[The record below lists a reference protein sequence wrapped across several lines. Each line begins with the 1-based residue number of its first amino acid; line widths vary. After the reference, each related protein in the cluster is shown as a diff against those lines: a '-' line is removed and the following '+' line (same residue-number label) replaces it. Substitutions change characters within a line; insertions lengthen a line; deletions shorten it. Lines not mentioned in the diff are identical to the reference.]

1 MASASRRHFI
11 KQVGA
16 ATVLAG
22 GALAS
27 STSGALASSASSA
40 TAQPPTPEAP
50 PARAGRRVIPGS
62 PYPTFSRAVRL
73 DRLVFVAG
81 VVGQKPGT
89 RDLVS
94 TDFEP
99 QCRQT
104 LENLKAS
111 VEAAGST
118 LDKVLKCTVYL
129 TEAADFA
136 AFNKLYAE
144 YFPKDPPARS
154 SVVVKELVI
163 PGAKLEVDCVTA
175 AD

>member
-1 MASASRRHFI
+1 MARQSRRQFI
-11 KQVGA
+11 KGMGA
-16 ATVLAG
+16 AAVVG

-27 STSGALASSASSA
+27 AAPAVGEASPAQDKPQPSTKR
-40 TAQPPTPEAP
+40 EI
-50 PARAGRRVIPGS
+50 IPGS

-89 RDLVS
+89 RDLIS
-94 TDFEP
+94 NEFEP

-104 LENLKAS
+104 LENLEAS

-118 LDKVLKCTVYL
+118 LDKVLKCTVYI
-129 TEAADFA
+129 TEAAEFST
-136 AFNKLYAE
+136 FNKVYVE
-144 YFPKDPPARS
+144 FFPKDPPARS

-163 PGAKLEVDCVTA
+163 PGAKLEVDCVTFV
-175 AD
+175 